1 MKQLKLLIK
10 THGVW
15 GNKGIFKSREKL
27 EFHPPGAQ
35 SSRSWWD
42 PGILGIS
49 GSLTHPGPGWEW
61 KFRELRR
68 IFAEKPPGKG
78 PNSRKEGWD
87 LGEEG
92 PRGGSRARKGQNSTL
107 NARGNFQ
114 SSSTAEFPLFFPDFL
129 LFSPYFSH
137 FFQPGEGEF
146 GNGKRGR
153 SFGLKTR
160 DFGQSFQIC
169 REFSPK
175 ESQ

>member
-15 GNKGIFKSREKL
+15 ANKGIFKSREKL

-61 KFRELRR
+61 KFRELRS
-68 IFAEKPPGKG
+68 IFVEKPPGEG

-107 NARGNFQ
+107 NARGKL
-114 SSSTAEFPLFFPDFL
+114 PKFFHGRIPAVL
-129 LFSPYFSH
+129 SRFSPF
-137 FFQPGEGEF
+137 
-146 GNGKRGR
+146 
-153 SFGLKTR
+153 
-160 DFGQSFQIC
+160 
-169 REFSPK
+169 
-175 ESQ
+175 